1 MDFYAMASLS
11 NKICMC
17 WSCELTEEPEHWK
30 LLMLKALHTG
40 MHTLVANYYNYNIL
54 YIKQFHIILLVY
66 VLHDHDVSTNTNTL
80 SHIHMH
86 TQVHIHVVVFLT
98 QEEDLESNTSH

>member
-1 MDFYAMASLS
+1 MALLS

-17 WSCELTEEPEHWK
+17 WSCELTEKPEHKK

-40 MHTLVANYYNYNIL
+40 MPTLVANYYYYNIL

-86 TQVHIHVVVFLT
+86 THIRIHIVV
-98 QEEDLESNTSH
+98 